1 MSWLAFICE
10 PSHFF
15 HLLTTECSPHTS
27 WEFVMYMD
35 YEYSILKGTR
45 KFSWTSLVSS
55 LSVSIKRF
63 EVFMGQTA
71 SFMSDVAG
79 AP

>member
-1 MSWLAFICE
+1 
-10 PSHFF
+10 
-15 HLLTTECSPHTS
+15 
-27 WEFVMYMD
+27 MYLD
-35 YEYSILKGTR
+35 YEYSILRGMR

-71 SFMSDVAG
+71 SFMSDAAG